1 MSHGEGRVA
10 SDAPATWYGNFTST
24 PNVTSPG
31 APVVGA
37 TSTPSDALREG
48 EDLVLVRA
56 GVWRLLVPVRHVRR
70 IHPAALPAARPGTT
84 ALAPVI
90 GVDGALLPVAFAAA
104 LAGADEVR
112 LAADHQLVELA
123 AGALRGILW
132 VDAAEDVVPHSAASG
147 DASALVA
154 GWSGRERP
162 LAVLDVPRM
171 LALLA

>member
-1 MSHGEGRVA
+1 VT
-10 SDAPATWYGNFTST
+10 DAGG
-24 PNVTSPG
+24 G
-31 APVVGA
+31 AVGG
-37 TSTPSDALREG
+37 TSTPSDTIREG
-48 EDLVLVRA
+48 EELVLVRA

-70 IHPAALPAARPGTT
+70 IHPAALPAARPGPP
-84 ALAPVI
+84 ARAPVV

-123 AGALRGILW
+123 AGAHRGLLW
-132 VDAAEDVVPHSAASG
+132 VDATEDVVPHAPAPG
-147 DASALVA
+147 DPTELVA
-154 GWSGRERP
+154 GWSGRGRP